1 METVIRGLILYV
13 FLMIIFRIS
22 GKRTLYEATVF
33 DFVLLLI
40 IAETAE
46 QALGGEDKSITNSF
60 LLIITLL
67 LADISLSLLKQ
78 KFNYFGKV
86 LDGVPVIILDDG
98 KVLHDR
104 LKKVRVD
111 ESDIMESARALQ
123 GLERLDQIKYAILE
137 KDGQITII
145 PKEQEQQ
152 DIKKV

>member
-60 LLIITLL
+60 LLIVTLL
-67 LADISLSLLKQ
+67 LTDISLSLLKQ
-78 KFNYFGKV
+78 KFKYFGKV
-86 LDGVPVIILDDG
+86 LDGVPVILLDDG
-98 KVLHDR
+98 KLLHDR

-111 ESDIMESARALQ
+111 EADIMESARDLQ
-123 GLERLDQIKYAILE
+123 GLQRLDQIKYAILE
-137 KDGQITII
+137 KDGRITII
-145 PKEQEQQ
+145 PKEQ
-152 DIKKV
+152 

>member
-1 METVIRGLILYV
+1 M

>member
-1 METVIRGLILYV
+1 METVIRGLLLYV
-13 FLMIIFRIS
+13 FLMIIFRVS

-46 QALGGEDKSITNSF
+46 QALGGEDKSVTNSF
-60 LLIITLL
+60 LLIVTLL

-111 ESDIMESARALQ
+111 ESDIMESARELQ

-137 KDGQITII
+137 KDGKITII
-145 PKEQEQQ
+145 PKEQ
-152 DIKKV
+152 

>member
-13 FLMIIFRIS
+13 FLMIIFRVS

-46 QALGGEDKSITNSF
+46 QALVGEDQSMTNSF
-60 LLIITLL
+60 VLIVTLL

-98 KVLHDR
+98 KLLHDR

-111 ESDIMESARALQ
+111 EADIMESARALQ
-123 GLERLDQIKYAILE
+123 GLQRLDQIKYAILE
-137 KDGQITII
+137 KDGKITII
-145 PKEQEQQ
+145 PKEQEQKE
-152 DIKKV
+152 IEKV